1 MSTNHYLSRLF
12 GASPVKPLQKH
23 MATVMDCADHLIPF
37 LEAVVKGDWDEAG
50 KRRARVVELENE
62 ADDLK
67 RELRMHLP
75 NSFFMPVARADL
87 LDLLAVQDRVANKAK
102 DITGLITGRQM
113 QFPEST
119 GTDLLRFAERSIE
132 TARQAQK
139 TVNELDELYETS
151 FGGAEANIV
160 KDMIK
165 ELDRLENETDRVEI
179 DVRASLF
186 KIERDLHPVDVMFMY
201 KTIDWI
207 GDLADWSQRIGTR
220 LQLLMA
226 R

>member
-1 MSTNHYLSRLF
+1 MSSNHYLSRLF
-12 GASPVKPLQKH
+12 GASPVKPLQQH
-23 MATVMDCADHLIPF
+23 MATVMACAEELVSF
-37 LEAVVKGDWDEAG
+37 LQAVVEADWDKATAS
-50 KRRARVVELENE
+50 RARIVELENE
-62 ADDLK
+62 ADEIKRDL
-67 RELRMHLP
+67 RTHLP

-87 LDLLAVQDRVANKAK
+87 LDLLAVQDRVANKSK
-102 DITGLITGRQM
+102 DIAGLIIGRRM
-113 QFPEST
+113 TFPEST
-119 GTDLLRFAERSIE
+119 GVDLLRFVERSIE
-132 TARQAQK
+132 TARQAHK

-151 FGGAEANIV
+151 FGGAEADIV
-160 KDMIK
+160 RGMIE

-179 DVRASLF
+179 DVRAALF

-207 GDLADWSQRIGTR
+207 GDLADWSQRIGNR

>member
-1 MSTNHYLSRLF
+1 
-12 GASPVKPLQKH
+12 
-23 MATVMDCADHLIPF
+23 MATVMDCADQLIPF
-37 LEAVVKGDWDEAG
+37 LEAVVKGDWDEAT
-50 KRRARVVELENE
+50 KLRARIVELENE

-67 RELRMHLP
+67 RDLRMHLP
-75 NSFFMPVARADL
+75 KSFFMPVARADL

-139 TVNELDELYETS
+139 TVDELDELYETS
-151 FGGAEANIV
+151 FGGAEAGIV
-160 KDMIK
+160 QEMIK

-207 GDLADWSQRIGTR
+207 GDLADWSQRVGTR